1 MNRNVGS
8 FKTSPA
14 GVYGLYW
21 QVFQNFPYGSLM
33 GSTTVIKGLRLR
45 GTLSF
50 NWLSPA
56 STMALLWSYTGV
68 YTAPI
73 RLKSWF
79 SLKSKRDLGLVVSRL
94 LSCFLF
100 GLFNVF

>member
-56 STMALLWSYTGV
+56 STMV